1 MTPRRKL
8 TLLFVLYL
16 CQGLPGGFLAV
27 VLPVML
33 REQGADLKTIGLA
46 GLLSLPWVAKV
57 AWAPLA
63 DRWYW
68 PRLGRRRSWLLPAQA
83 GMLAVTVTLIAVR
96 PEQGLLPVVV
106 LFFVLNVFAATQD
119 VAVDGWAVDL
129 LDDDELGPGNGAQ
142 VAGFKVGNLLGGG
155 VLLAVSGW
163 LGWSGDFVAMS
174 LVIAGAMVLV
184 LWTPEAPVASND
196 AVERVADVVRR
207 LWGALRGQGARFW
220 ALLFYAK
227 FGESVG
233 GAMLKPMLVDAKWS
247 RAQIGLIDGTF
258 GAVATIVGAAVGGWL
273 VRGHG
278 WRRILALAAVG
289 QGLCLCALAL
299 YVRGA
304 ITPWGYGTL
313 AAAEAAFGGA
323 VGVSVF
329 ALAMGHRDRG
339 VGASQFTVAQVVYMS
354 GAAAAGIVAGTAAD
368 EVGYPIVIATGGLM
382 TISML
387 ALLLR
392 RDGP

>member
-8 TLLFVLYL
+8 SLLFVLYL

-46 GLLSLPWVAKV
+46 GLLSLPWIAKV

-129 LDDDELGPGNGAQ
+129 LDDDELGPGNSAQ

-184 LWTPEAPVASND
+184 AVTPEGSD
-196 AVERVADVVRR
+196 AATEAADRFVVVLQR
-207 LWGALRGQGARFW
+207 LWAALREQGVRFW

-233 GAMLKPMLVDAKWS
+233 GAMLKPMLVDAQWS

-258 GAVATIVGAAVGGWL
+258 GAIATIAGAAVGGWL

-289 QGLCLCALAL
+289 QGLSLCALAG
-299 YVRGA
+299 YVQGA
-304 ITPWGYGTL
+304 ITPWGYGSL
-313 AAAEAAFGGA
+313 AAVEAAFGGG

-329 ALAMGHRDRG
+329 ALAMGHRDRT

-354 GAAAAGIVAGTAAD
+354 GAAAAGVFAGVAAD
-368 EVGYPIVIATGGLM
+368 ELGYPIVIAGGGLM
-382 TISML
+382 AISL
-387 ALLLR
+387 VALLR
-392 RDGP
+392 GRARA